1 MPRRSMLIV
10 LALAAFAVAAS
21 PSDKYEKEIAAFEA
35 ADRAA
40 PPAPGGIVFVGDSG
54 FRMWKSLDTDIPDM
68 KIINRGFGGSTM
80 ADALYFTDRI
90 VLPYKPHLIV
100 VREGGNDLSTGT
112 TPDQLIAEFQTFV
125 DKVRAKLPETRI
137 VFCLLNPN
145 PTRWSQADTR
155 KKTNAMIKEFVAKGK
170 NLDYIEV
177 WDQFLGPDG
186 KPRTDLFLPDGLHN
200 NAKGYAIYAEAVKP
214 HLK

>member
-1 MPRRSMLIV
+1 MHRRSIFV
-10 LALAAFAVAAS
+10 LFAFAALTLAAT
-21 PSDKYEKEIAAFEA
+21 PDDKYGKEIAAFEA
-35 ADRAA
+35 ADRTS

-54 FRMWKSLDTDIPDM
+54 FRMWKSLDTDLPNM

-125 DKVRAKLPETRI
+125 EKVRAKLPETRI

-145 PTRWSQADTR
+145 PTRWSQAETR

-177 WDQFLGPDG
+177 WDQFLGRDG
-186 KPRTDLFLPDGLHN
+186 TPRKDLFLPDGLHN
-200 NAKGYAIYAEAVKP
+200 NAAGYAIYAEAMKP